1 MEAKQLLIY
10 SPRDS
15 PRLQYT
21 LQLVFRQLLGV
32 AYEFTIEEQQY
43 SAFDGP
49 KLSYGPKNPGDGVF
63 IYADELL
70 FTANIQP
77 PTIHTGS
84 FRDITTLFH
93 HGHEAALP
101 FDPLA
106 AAFYLVSRY
115 EEYLPFQ
122 GDAHGRFPAEVSLN
136 YMLGFHQVPVVNH
149 YALFIRQQ
157 LLHYFPEMIFPERN
171 YQFQLTYDIDMAFA
185 FREKGWLRN
194 AVNLLR
200 SAIMLNVPALATRL
214 KVLSGFEQDPFDTFD
229 YQQSLHDQFT
239 IQPVYFF
246 LLGDHSRYDKNI
258 SWKNPVLQRLVQDIS
273 GKYPT
278 GIHAS
283 YASNRFPGKIK
294 TEKERLEKISGRNV
308 FRNRQHYLK
317 LKMPVTYQR
326 LLAAGITEDYT
337 MGYASQTG
345 FRAGIA
351 SAFYFYDLQNE
362 TSTDLLIHPFAAMD
376 AALFYHLKMDASA
389 ALAQAKHLA
398 DEVKKVNGT
407 FTFLAHNDLIG
418 DQGPWQEW
426 RLHFEKLIRDCSN
439 TAQNNQGNFIPL

>member
-21 LQLVFRQLLGV
+21 LQLLFGQLLGV
-32 AYEFTIEEQQY
+32 AYEFTVEVQQY
-43 SAFDGP
+43 TAFDGP
-49 KLSYGPKNPGDGVF
+49 KLSYGQVNPGDGVF
-63 IYADELL
+63 IYADGLL
-70 FTANIQP
+70 FNANIQAT
-77 PTIHTGS
+77 TIHRGS
-84 FRDITTLFH
+84 YQAITTIFH
-93 HGHEAALP
+93 HGHDAALP

-122 GDAHGRFPAEVSLN
+122 ADAHDRFPAEVSLN
-136 YMLGFHQVPVVNH
+136 YRLGFHQVPVVNH

-157 LLHYFPEMIFPERN
+157 LLHYFPEMIFPGRN
-171 YQFQLTYDIDMAFA
+171 YQFQLTYDIDLAFA
-185 FREKGWLRN
+185 FREKGVLRN

-200 SAIMLNVPALATRL
+200 SAIMLNVPAVATRL
-214 KVLSGFEQDPFDTFD
+214 KVLTGFEQDPFDTFG
-229 YQQSLHDQFT
+229 YQQSLHEQFNV
-239 IQPVYFF
+239 QPVYFF
-246 LLGDHSRYDKNI
+246 LLGDYSRYDKNI
-258 SWKNPVLQRLVQDIS
+258 SWKNSVLKKLVQDIA

-283 YASNRFPGKIK
+283 YASNRFPEKIK
-294 TEKERLEKISGRNV
+294 TEKERLEKMSGRKV

-317 LKMPVTYQR
+317 MKMPATYQR

-362 TSTDLLIHPFAAMD
+362 ASTNLLIHPFTAMD
-376 AALFYHLKMDASA
+376 AAMFYHLKMDASA
-389 ALAQAKHLA
+389 VLAQAKHLA

-418 DQGPWQEW
+418 DQGPWKEW
-426 RLHFEKLIRDCSN
+426 RQHFEKLISYCS
-439 TAQNNQGNFIPL
+439 APAENNQGNFFQS